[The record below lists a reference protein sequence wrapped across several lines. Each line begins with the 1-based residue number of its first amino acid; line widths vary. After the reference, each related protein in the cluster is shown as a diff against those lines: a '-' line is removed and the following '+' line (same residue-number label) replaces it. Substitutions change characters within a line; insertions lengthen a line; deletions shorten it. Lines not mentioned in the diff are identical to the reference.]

1 MVHRMELFVLI
12 ELGYPW
18 LNDALQGYI
27 ASAYECTIIKHTDEL
42 PTENHLLLILCHM
55 QPEKP
60 LVIPTHSRA
69 LFSMYPLTDALTRK
83 DCLATVVEYWSAKRP
98 GNVLSSCMPTTVSFE
113 IDYAEYLEEAL
124 AESDSYELCRSLSYN
139 TGLVLKD
146 RQWWIL
152 KPAMTARG
160 DGIRLFS
167 DEGQLR
173 EIFESV
179 EDDEDE
185 VSENVKAVFS
195 NDALASGAVPSSCL
209 RQFIAQRYISNV
221 PCLDNRKFHIR
232 AYVLAVGRL
241 KVYLYQGLLVIS
253 ASEPYC
259 PPWESMSRGSALT
272 NTHLQGTVC
281 SESARR
287 DFWTLR
293 DDLFGQDGSWK
304 DRAYLRIQQ
313 ITGECFLA
321 AASMNTNIV
330 LHPDCFE
337 IFALD
342 FLIDQDEHV
351 WLMEVNSGPGLAAEG
366 IGSRI
371 AKGFF
376 QATADVLL
384 KNELGLRPLSGIDE
398 ESMKKVLDVA
408 LPHQRFA
415 PLKQV

>member
-1 MVHRMELFVLI
+1 MELFVLI

-27 ASAYECTIIKHTDEL
+27 ASAYQCSFVKHTDEL
-42 PTENHLLLILCHM
+42 PTEKHLLLIFCHT

-60 LVIPTHSRA
+60 IVIPTNSRA

-83 DCLATVVEYWSAKRP
+83 DCLSTVVEYWSAKRP
-98 GNVLSSCMPTTVSFE
+98 GSVLSGCMPTTVSFE
-113 IDYAEYLEEAL
+113 IDYAEYLDEAL
-124 AESDSYELCRSLSYN
+124 AESDSYELCTSLSYN
-139 TGLVLKD
+139 TGLMLKD

-160 DGIRLFS
+160 DGIRLFG
-167 DEGQLR
+167 DEDQLR
-173 EIFESV
+173 ESFESV

-185 VSENVKAVFS
+185 VSENVKARLS
-195 NDALASGAVPSSCL
+195 NHALASGAVPSSCL

-221 PCLDNRKFHIR
+221 PRLDNRKFHIR

-241 KVYLYQGLLVIS
+241 QVYLYQGLLVIS

-287 DFWTLR
+287 DFWTLP

-313 ITGECFLA
+313 IAGECFLA
-321 AASMNTNIV
+321 AAAMNTNIA

-342 FLIDQDEHV
+342 FLIDKDEHV
-351 WLMEVNSGPGLAAEG
+351 WLMEVNSGPGLSAEG

-376 QATADVLL
+376 NATADVLL
-384 KNELGLRPLSGIDE
+384 QNELGLRPRYSNE
-398 ESMKKVLDVA
+398 ESMEKILDVD

-415 PLKQV
+415 PLEQV

>member
-1 MVHRMELFVLI
+1 MELFVLI
-12 ELGYPW
+12 ELGYHW
-18 LNDALQGYI
+18 LNDALQDYI
-27 ASAYECTIIKHTDEL
+27 ASAYECTFVKHTDEL
-42 PTENHLLLILCHM
+42 PTEEHLLLIFSHT

-60 LVIPTHSRA
+60 MVIPTTSKA
-69 LFSMYPLTDALTRK
+69 LFSLYPLTDALTRK
-83 DCLATVVEYWSAKRP
+83 DCLSMVVKYWSAKRP
-98 GNVLSSCMPTTVSFE
+98 GSVLSGCMPATVSFE
-113 IDYAEYLEEAL
+113 IDYAEYLDEAL
-124 AESDSYELCRSLSYN
+124 AESDSYDLCTSLSHN
-139 TGLVLKD
+139 TGLMPKD

-152 KPAMTARG
+152 KPALTARG

-167 DEGQLR
+167 DESQLR
-173 EIFESV
+173 ESFESV
-179 EDDEDE
+179 EDDDDEISEDG
-185 VSENVKAVFS
+185 KARFS
-195 NDALASGAVPSSCL
+195 NHALASGAVPSSCL
-209 RQFIAQRYISNV
+209 RHFIAQRYISNI
-221 PCLDNRKFHIR
+221 PRLDNRKFHIR

-241 KVYLYQGLLVIS
+241 QLYVYQELLVIS
-253 ASEPYC
+253 ASEPYR

-287 DFWTLR
+287 DFWTLP

-304 DRAYLRIQQ
+304 DRAYFRIQQ
-313 ITGECFLA
+313 IAGECFLA
-321 AASMNTNIV
+321 AATMNTNIA

-351 WLMEVNSGPGLAAEG
+351 WLMEVNSGPGLSAEG

-376 QATADVLL
+376 KATADVLL
-384 KNELGLRPLSGIDE
+384 QSELGLRPRHSNG
-398 ESMKKVLDVA
+398 ESMEKVLDVA

>member
-1 MVHRMELFVLI
+1 
-12 ELGYPW
+12 
-18 LNDALQGYI
+18 
-27 ASAYECTIIKHTDEL
+27 
-42 PTENHLLLILCHM
+42 
-55 QPEKP
+55 
-60 LVIPTHSRA
+60 
-69 LFSMYPLTDALTRK
+69 
-83 DCLATVVEYWSAKRP
+83 
-98 GNVLSSCMPTTVSFE
+98 MP
-113 IDYAEYLEEAL
+113 
-124 AESDSYELCRSLSYN
+124 
-139 TGLVLKD
+139 KD

-167 DEGQLR
+167 NESQLR
-173 EIFESV
+173 GSFESV
-179 EDDEDE
+179 EDDDDEISEDG
-185 VSENVKAVFS
+185 KARFS
-195 NDALASGAVPSSCL
+195 NHALASGAVPSSYL
-209 RQFIAQRYISNV
+209 RHFIAQRYISNI
-221 PCLDNRKFHIR
+221 PRLDNRKFHIR

-241 KVYLYQGLLVIS
+241 QLYLYQELLVIS

-272 NTHLQGTVC
+272 NTHLQGIVC

-287 DFWTLR
+287 DFWTLP

-304 DRAYLRIQQ
+304 DRAYFRIQQ
-313 ITGECFLA
+313 IAGECFLA
-321 AASMNTNIV
+321 AATMNTNIA

-351 WLMEVNSGPGLAAEG
+351 WLMEVNSGPGLSAEG

-376 QATADVLL
+376 KATADVLL
-384 KNELGLRPLSGIDE
+384 QSELGLRPRYSNE
-398 ESMKKVLDVA
+398 ESMEKVLDVA

-415 PLKQV
+415 PLKEI